1 MIRYESIGFRSV
13 ERKDI
18 DQIRKEHNDGSVLLM
33 LKDPFI
39 VTETN
44 QEEWFKNIT
53 GNKHNTVYCIF
64 KDDPD
69 EVIGVW
75 KLQGLDMTN
84 RNTEMGMEIFSNHRG
99 KGFSLNCFRMIFK
112 YVFETLNI
120 HTLHAKIGEFNEA
133 SLKTAQRAGFRITGK
148 IPESLFRNG
157 RYYDDII
164 LAITF
169 SDYME
174 NIKPNVS

>member
-1 MIRYESIGFRSV
+1 MIRYKNLGFRAV
-13 ERKDI
+13 ERDDI
-18 DQIRKEHNDGSVLLM
+18 ELIRKEHNDESVLLM

-53 GNKHNTVYCIF
+53 KNKHNTVYCIF

-69 EVIGVW
+69 KVIGVW
-75 KLQGLDMTN
+75 KLQGLDLIN
-84 RNTEMGMEIFSNHRG
+84 KNSEMGIDIFSNFRG
-99 KGFSLNCFRMIFK
+99 KGLSLDCFRMIFK

-120 HTLHAKIGEFNEA
+120 HTFHAKVGEYNDA

-157 RYYDDII
+157 KYYDDII

-169 SDYME
+169 SDYIE

>member
-1 MIRYESIGFRSV
+1 MIKYKDLGFRSV
-13 ERKDI
+13 EKKDI
-18 DQIRKEHNDGSVLLM
+18 DLIRYEHNNESVLLM

-44 QEEWFKNIT
+44 QEEWFINIT
-53 GNKHNTVYCIF
+53 KNKHNTVYCIF

-75 KLQGLDMTN
+75 KLQELDVTN
-84 RNTEMGMEIFSNHRG
+84 RNTEMGMEIFSKYRS
-99 KGFSLNCFRMIFK
+99 KGYSLNCFRMIFK
-112 YVFETLNI
+112 YLFETLNI
-120 HTLHAKIGEFNEA
+120 NTIHAKIGEYNDV

-148 IPESLFRNG
+148 IPEALFRNG
-157 RYYDDII
+157 KYYDDIV

-174 NIKPNVS
+174 NIKPHIS

>member
-1 MIRYESIGFRSV
+1 MIKYLDLGFRSV

-18 DQIRKEHNDGSVLLM
+18 DLIRNEHNDESVLLM

-44 QEEWFKNIT
+44 QEEWFINVTK
-53 GNKHNTVYCIF
+53 NKHNTVYCIF
-64 KDDPD
+64 KDHPD
-69 EVIGVW
+69 QVIGVW

-84 RNTEMGMEIFSNHRG
+84 RNTEMGMEIFSKHRG
-99 KGFSLNCFRMIFK
+99 KGNSLNCFRMIFK
-112 YVFETLNI
+112 YLFETLNI
-120 HTLHAKIGEFNEA
+120 HTLHAKIGEYNGA
-133 SLKTAQRAGFRITGK
+133 SLKTAQRAGFRVTGK
-148 IPESLFRNG
+148 IPEALFRNG
-157 RYYDDII
+157 KYYDDII

-174 NIKPNVS
+174 NIKPDVS